1 MNATSAHGAGK
12 THNASNADKASNAD
26 EADQATASSTSRTST
41 LKSSTPNDGD
51 TNKKDKKD
59 QDTGGKA
66 GESAGGFLGLIEKI
80 GNKLPNPFW
89 LFVNLAGLVAIT
101 SWVGSTIG
109 MTATQ
114 PDSGDT
120 VEVENLLTTDG
131 IQRMVTDAVEN
142 FTSFPPLGVILT
154 VMLGV
159 AVAEHSGLLS
169 ALVRSMV
176 AKVGPKV
183 LTFTLAL
190 AGVTGSV
197 ASDAVYVILIPLGA
211 MSFHALGRS
220 PIVGAMVAFAAS
232 SAGFNSS
239 LILNITDLLL
249 AGISTPAAQLVDE
262 NYDVSPLANIFFVIP
277 SALVLALII
286 TVVTELFV
294 NKRAHDLVDHD
305 EINYSEVSFDNAAGG
320 GDTSD
325 NGDTS
330 NGRDASGDGGTSG
343 DGDNDTSSGDAHDQ
357 LTLAAHEK
365 AGLRATGIA
374 LLVML
379 VAYFALLFI
388 PGSPLAG
395 PDGETMDSPL
405 IRSIAV
411 PIAGAFFL
419 CGIVYGLVSKSITS
433 SGDIPEFMAAGLK
446 TMLPMIVLFFAVAQ
460 FLAWF
465 EWSNL
470 GVWTAITGSELLNRA
485 DLPPFLLFA
494 GVVILVALLNLFI
507 TSGSAQWALMAPVIV
522 PMLMYVGI
530 SPEVSQMLFRIGDS
544 PTNIITPM
552 SPYFALALTFL
563 QRYYKHSGVGTLMSL
578 ALPYSISMIVG
589 WFVFFLIWYFLGIP
603 LGPGSPMEYP
613 AATH

>member
-1 MNATSAHGAGK
+1 MNTTAPHKSATKKKENQTDADSGDK
-12 THNASNADKASNAD
+12 T
-26 EADQATASSTSRTST
+26 
-41 LKSSTPNDGD
+41 
-51 TNKKDKKD
+51 
-59 QDTGGKA
+59 TG
-66 GESAGGFLGLIEKI
+66 SAGGFLGLIEKI

-89 LFVNLAGLVAIT
+89 LFVILAGIVALS
-101 SWVGSTIG
+101 SWLGSTLG
-109 MTATQ
+109 MKATQ
-114 PDSGDT
+114 PDSGEIVT
-120 VEVENLLTTDG
+120 VENLLTTEG
-131 IQRMVTDAVEN
+131 IQRMVTEAVDN

-249 AGISTPAAQLVDE
+249 ASISTPAAQLVDE

-277 SALVLALII
+277 SAIVLALII
-286 TVVTELFV
+286 TAVTELFV

-305 EINYSEVSFDNAAGG
+305 KIDYSEVSFDNAAGA
-320 GDTSD
+320 
-325 NGDTS
+325 S
-330 NGRDASGDGGTSG
+330 NTSG
-343 DGDNDTSSGDAHDQ
+343 ADEPTGSADSAGNNENNDNDNDNDENNTEDISDQ
-357 LTLAAHEK
+357 LKLAAHEK
-365 AGLRATGIA
+365 SGLRATGIA
-374 LLVML
+374 LLLML
-379 VAYFALLFI
+379 LAYFALLFI
-388 PGSPLAG
+388 PGSPLTG
-395 PDGETMDSPL
+395 PDGEIMDSPL
-405 IRSIAV
+405 IRAIAV
-411 PIAGAFFL
+411 PIAGMFFL
-419 CGIVYGLVSKSITS
+419 CGIVYGLVAKSITS
-433 SGDIPEFMAAGLK
+433 SADIPDFMAAGLK

-470 GVWTAITGSELLNRA
+470 GVWTAITGSELLERA
-485 DLPPFLLFA
+485 DLPPILLFA
-494 GVVILVALLNLFI
+494 GVVALVALLNLFI
-507 TSGSAQWALMAPVIV
+507 TSGSAQWALMAPVLV
-522 PMLMYVGI
+522 PMLMYVGTA
-530 SPEVSQMLFRIGDS
+530 PEVTQMLFRIGDS

-563 QRYYKHSGVGTLMSL
+563 QRYYKRSGVGTLMSL
-578 ALPYSISMIVG
+578 ALPYSIAMIIG
-589 WFVFFLIWYFLGIP
+589 WFIFFMIWYFLGIP

-613 AATH
+613 AN

>member
-1 MNATSAHGAGK
+1 MNPPASQSTKDKEKQNTS
-12 THNASNADKASNAD
+12 S
-26 EADQATASSTSRTST
+26 
-41 LKSSTPNDGD
+41 
-51 TNKKDKKD
+51 NKKS
-59 QDTGGKA
+59 GGRA
-66 GESAGGFLGLIEKI
+66 GESAGGFLGVIEKV

-89 LFVNLAGLVAIT
+89 LFVILAGLVAIT
-101 SWVGSTIG
+101 SWIGSTIG
-109 MTATQ
+109 MSATQ
-114 PDSGDT
+114 PDSGET
-120 VEVENLLTTDG
+120 VEVENLLTANG
-131 IQRMVTDAVEN
+131 LQRMLTDAVEN

-159 AVAEHSGLLS
+159 AVAERSGLLS

-262 NYDVSPLANIFFVIP
+262 NYEVSPLANIFFVIP
-277 SALVLALII
+277 SAVVLALII
-286 TVVTELFV
+286 TLVTELFV

-305 EINYSEVSFDNAAGG
+305 QIDYSEVSFDSAVGGSTGSSSADENAN
-320 GDTSD
+320 DSD
-325 NGDTS
+325 SNSDSSRDSSGTS
-330 NGRDASGDGGTSG
+330 NNNRDSK
-343 DGDNDTSSGDAHDQ
+343 DAREQ
-357 LTLAAHEK
+357 LKLAPEEK

-374 LLVML
+374 LLLML
-379 VAYFALLFI
+379 AAYFALLFI

-411 PIAGAFFL
+411 PIAGVFFL
-419 CGIVYGLVSKSITS
+419 CGIVYGLVSKSIS
-433 SGDIPEFMAAGLK
+433 SSADIPDFMAAGLK

-470 GVWTAITGSELLNRA
+470 GVWTAITGSELLERA
-485 DLPPFLLFA
+485 DLPPILLFA
-494 GVVILVALLNLFI
+494 GVVVLVALLNLFI

-522 PMLMYVGI
+522 PMLMYVGT
-530 SPEVSQMLFRIGDS
+530 SPEVTQMLFRIGDS

-563 QRYYKHSGVGTLMSL
+563 QRYYKRSGVGTLMSL
-578 ALPYSISMIVG
+578 ALPYSISMIIG
-589 WFVFFLIWYFLGIP
+589 WFIFFIIWSSLGIP

-613 AATH
+613 AS

>member
-1 MNATSAHGAGK
+1 MNT
-12 THNASNADKASNAD
+12 
-26 EADQATASSTSRTST
+26 TA
-41 LKSSTPNDGD
+41 PQD
-51 TNKKDKKD
+51 TKDKKKAG
-59 QDTGGKA
+59 TNSNKKSGGKA

-89 LFVNLAGLVAIT
+89 LFVILAGLVAIT
-101 SWVGSTIG
+101 SWIGSTIG
-109 MTATQ
+109 MSATQ
-114 PDSGDT
+114 PDSGET
-120 VEVENLLTTDG
+120 VEVENLLTADG

-249 AGISTPAAQLVDE
+249 ASISTPAAQLVDE

-277 SALVLALII
+277 SAVVLALII
-286 TVVTELFV
+286 TAVTELFV

-305 EINYSEVSFDNAAGG
+305 KIDYSQVSFDNAAGG
-320 GDTSD
+320 GNDD
-325 NGDTS
+325 
-330 NGRDASGDGGTSG
+330 SG
-343 DGDNDTSSGDAHDQ
+343 NDDDDQGDAQDQ
-357 LTLAAHEK
+357 LKLAAEEK

-379 VAYFALLFI
+379 AAYFALLFI

-395 PDGETMDSPL
+395 PDGEVMDSPL

-411 PIAGAFFL
+411 PIAGVFFL
-419 CGIVYGLVSKSITS
+419 CGIVYGLVSKSIS
-433 SGDIPEFMAAGLK
+433 SSADIPEFMAAGLK

-485 DLPPFLLFA
+485 DLPPILLFA
-494 GVVILVALLNLFI
+494 GVVVLVALLNLFI

-522 PMLMYVGI
+522 PMLMYVGT
-530 SPEVSQMLFRIGDS
+530 SPEVTQMLFRIGDS

-563 QRYYKHSGVGTLMSL
+563 QRYYKRSGVGTLMSL

-589 WFVFFLIWYFLGIP
+589 WFAFFMIWYFLGIP

-613 AATH
+613 AS

>member
-1 MNATSAHGAGK
+1 MNTTAPHKNATKKKENQTAADSGDK
-12 THNASNADKASNAD
+12 T
-26 EADQATASSTSRTST
+26 
-41 LKSSTPNDGD
+41 
-51 TNKKDKKD
+51 
-59 QDTGGKA
+59 TG
-66 GESAGGFLGLIEKI
+66 SAGGFLGLIEKI

-89 LFVNLAGLVAIT
+89 LFVILAGIVALS
-101 SWVGSTIG
+101 SWLGSTLG
-109 MTATQ
+109 MKATQ
-114 PDSGDT
+114 PDSGEI
-120 VEVENLLTTDG
+120 VAVQNLLTTEG
-131 IQRMVTDAVEN
+131 IQRMVTEAVDN

-176 AKVGPKV
+176 AKVGTKV

-249 AGISTPAAQLVDE
+249 ASISTPAAQLVDE

-277 SALVLALII
+277 SAIVLALII
-286 TVVTELFV
+286 TAVTELFV

-305 EINYSEVSFDNAAGG
+305 KIDYSEVSFDNAAGA
-320 GDTSD
+320 
-325 NGDTS
+325 S
-330 NGRDASGDGGTSG
+330 NASGADESADSAGNNENIS
-343 DGDNDTSSGDAHDQ
+343 NQ
-357 LTLAAHEK
+357 LKLAAHEK

-374 LLVML
+374 LLLML
-379 VAYFALLFI
+379 LAYFGLLFI

-395 PDGETMDSPL
+395 PDGEIMDSPL
-405 IRSIAV
+405 IRAIAV
-411 PIAGAFFL
+411 PIAGMFFL
-419 CGIVYGLVSKSITS
+419 CGIVYGLVAKSITS
-433 SGDIPEFMAAGLK
+433 SADIPDFMAAGLK

-470 GVWTAITGSELLNRA
+470 GVWTAITGSELLERA
-485 DLPPFLLFA
+485 DLPPILLFA
-494 GVVILVALLNLFI
+494 GVVALVALLNLFI
-507 TSGSAQWALMAPVIV
+507 TSGSAQWALMAPVLV
-522 PMLMYVGI
+522 PMLMYVGTA
-530 SPEVSQMLFRIGDS
+530 PEVTQMLFRIGDS

-563 QRYYKHSGVGTLMSL
+563 QRYYKRSGVGTLMSL
-578 ALPYSISMIVG
+578 ALPYSIAMIIG
-589 WFVFFLIWYFLGIP
+589 WFIFFMIWYFLGIP

-613 AATH
+613 AN

>member
-1 MNATSAHGAGK
+1 MNTTAPHKNATKKKENQTAADSGDK
-12 THNASNADKASNAD
+12 T
-26 EADQATASSTSRTST
+26 
-41 LKSSTPNDGD
+41 
-51 TNKKDKKD
+51 
-59 QDTGGKA
+59 TG
-66 GESAGGFLGLIEKI
+66 SAGGFLGLIEKI

-89 LFVNLAGLVAIT
+89 LFVILAGIVALS
-101 SWVGSTIG
+101 SWLGSTLG
-109 MTATQ
+109 MKATQ
-114 PDSGDT
+114 PDSGEI
-120 VEVENLLTTDG
+120 VAVQNLLTTEG
-131 IQRMVTDAVEN
+131 IQRMVTEAVDN

-249 AGISTPAAQLVDE
+249 ASISTPAAQLVDE
-262 NYDVSPLANIFFVIP
+262 NYDVSTLANIFFVIP
-277 SALVLALII
+277 SAIVLALII
-286 TVVTELFV
+286 TAVTELFV

-305 EINYSEVSFDNAAGG
+305 KIDYSEVSFDNAAGA
-320 GDTSD
+320 
-325 NGDTS
+325 S
-330 NGRDASGDGGTSG
+330 NTSG
-343 DGDNDTSSGDAHDQ
+343 ADESADSAGNNENNSNQ
-357 LTLAAHEK
+357 LKLAAHEK

-374 LLVML
+374 LLLML
-379 VAYFALLFI
+379 LAYFALLFI

-395 PDGETMDSPL
+395 PDGEIMDSPL
-405 IRSIAV
+405 IRAIAV
-411 PIAGAFFL
+411 PIAGMFFL
-419 CGIVYGLVSKSITS
+419 CGIVYGLVAKSITS
-433 SGDIPEFMAAGLK
+433 SADIPDFMAAGLK

-470 GVWTAITGSELLNRA
+470 GVWTAITGSELLERA
-485 DLPPFLLFA
+485 DLPPILLFA
-494 GVVILVALLNLFI
+494 GVVALVALLNLLI
-507 TSGSAQWALMAPVIV
+507 TSGSAQWALMAPVLV
-522 PMLMYVGI
+522 PMLMYVGTA
-530 SPEVSQMLFRIGDS
+530 PEVTQMLFRIGDS

-563 QRYYKHSGVGTLMSL
+563 QRYYKRSGVGTLMSL
-578 ALPYSISMIVG
+578 ALPYSIAMIIG
-589 WFVFFLIWYFLGIP
+589 WFIFFMIWYFLGIP

-613 AATH
+613 AN

>member
-1 MNATSAHGAGK
+1 MNTTAPHKSATKKKENQTDADSGDK
-12 THNASNADKASNAD
+12 T
-26 EADQATASSTSRTST
+26 
-41 LKSSTPNDGD
+41 
-51 TNKKDKKD
+51 
-59 QDTGGKA
+59 TG
-66 GESAGGFLGLIEKI
+66 SAGGFLGLIEKI

-89 LFVNLAGLVAIT
+89 LFVILAGIVALS
-101 SWVGSTIG
+101 SWLGSTLG
-109 MTATQ
+109 MKATQ
-114 PDSGDT
+114 PDSGEI
-120 VEVENLLTTDG
+120 VAVENLLTTEG
-131 IQRMVTDAVEN
+131 IQRMVTEAVDN

-249 AGISTPAAQLVDE
+249 ASISTPAAQLVDE

-277 SALVLALII
+277 SAIVLALII
-286 TVVTELFV
+286 TAVTELFV

-305 EINYSEVSFDNAAGG
+305 KIDYSEVSFDNAAGA
-320 GDTSD
+320 
-325 NGDTS
+325 S
-330 NGRDASGDGGTSG
+330 NTSG
-343 DGDNDTSSGDAHDQ
+343 ADEPTGSADSAGNNENNDNNNDENNTEDISDQ
-357 LTLAAHEK
+357 LKLAAHEK
-365 AGLRATGIA
+365 SGLRATGIA
-374 LLVML
+374 LLLML
-379 VAYFALLFI
+379 LAYFALLFI
-388 PGSPLAG
+388 PGSPLTG
-395 PDGETMDSPL
+395 PDGEIMDSPL
-405 IRSIAV
+405 IRAIAV
-411 PIAGAFFL
+411 PIAGMFFL
-419 CGIVYGLVSKSITS
+419 CGIVYGLVAKSITS
-433 SGDIPEFMAAGLK
+433 SADIPDFMAAGLK

-470 GVWTAITGSELLNRA
+470 GVWTAITGSELLERA
-485 DLPPFLLFA
+485 DLPPILLFA
-494 GVVILVALLNLFI
+494 GVVALVALLNLFI
-507 TSGSAQWALMAPVIV
+507 TSGSAQWALMAPVLV
-522 PMLMYVGI
+522 PMLMYVGTA
-530 SPEVSQMLFRIGDS
+530 PEVTQMLFRIGDS

-563 QRYYKHSGVGTLMSL
+563 QRYYKRSGVGTLMSL
-578 ALPYSISMIVG
+578 ALPYSIAMIIG
-589 WFVFFLIWYFLGIP
+589 WFIFFMIWYFLGIP

-613 AATH
+613 GN

>member
-1 MNATSAHGAGK
+1 MNT
-12 THNASNADKASNAD
+12 
-26 EADQATASSTSRTST
+26 TA
-41 LKSSTPNDGD
+41 PQD
-51 TNKKDKKD
+51 TKDKKKAG
-59 QDTGGKA
+59 TNSKKKSGGKA

-89 LFVNLAGLVAIT
+89 LFVILAGLVAIT
-101 SWVGSTIG
+101 SWIGSTIG
-109 MTATQ
+109 MSATQ
-114 PDSGDT
+114 PDSGET
-120 VEVENLLTTDG
+120 VEVENLLTADG

-249 AGISTPAAQLVDE
+249 ASISTPAAQLVDE

-277 SALVLALII
+277 SAVVLALII
-286 TVVTELFV
+286 TAVTELFV

-305 EINYSEVSFDNAAGG
+305 KIDYSQVSFDNAAGG
-320 GDTSD
+320 GNDDSGNDDSD
-325 NGDTS
+325 Q
-330 NGRDASGDGGTSG
+330 
-343 DGDNDTSSGDAHDQ
+343 GDAQDQ
-357 LTLAAHEK
+357 LKLAVEEK

-379 VAYFALLFI
+379 AAYFALLFI

-395 PDGETMDSPL
+395 PDGEVMDSPL

-411 PIAGAFFL
+411 PIAGVFFL
-419 CGIVYGLVSKSITS
+419 CGIVYGLVSKSIS
-433 SGDIPEFMAAGLK
+433 SSADIPEFMAAGLK

-485 DLPPFLLFA
+485 DLPPILLFA
-494 GVVILVALLNLFI
+494 GVVVLVALLNLFI

-522 PMLMYVGI
+522 PMLMYVGT
-530 SPEVSQMLFRIGDS
+530 SPEVTQMLFRIGDS

-563 QRYYKHSGVGTLMSL
+563 QRYYKRSGVGTLMSL

-589 WFVFFLIWYFLGIP
+589 WFAFFMVWYFLGIP
-603 LGPGSPMEYP
+603 LGPGSPMEDP
-613 AATH
+613 AS

>member
-1 MNATSAHGAGK
+1 MNTTAPHKNATKKKENQTAADSGDK
-12 THNASNADKASNAD
+12 T
-26 EADQATASSTSRTST
+26 
-41 LKSSTPNDGD
+41 
-51 TNKKDKKD
+51 
-59 QDTGGKA
+59 TG
-66 GESAGGFLGLIEKI
+66 SAGGFLGLIEKI

-89 LFVNLAGLVAIT
+89 LFVILAGIVALS
-101 SWVGSTIG
+101 SWLGSTLG
-109 MTATQ
+109 MKATQ
-114 PDSGDT
+114 PDSGEI
-120 VEVENLLTTDG
+120 VAVQNLLTTEG
-131 IQRMVTDAVEN
+131 IQRMVTEAVDN

-249 AGISTPAAQLVDE
+249 ASISTPAAQLVDE

-277 SALVLALII
+277 SAIVLALII
-286 TVVTELFV
+286 TAVTELFV

-305 EINYSEVSFDNAAGG
+305 KIDYSEVSFDNAAGA
-320 GDTSD
+320 
-325 NGDTS
+325 S
-330 NGRDASGDGGTSG
+330 NTSG
-343 DGDNDTSSGDAHDQ
+343 ADESADSAGNNENNSNQ
-357 LTLAAHEK
+357 LKLAAHEK

-374 LLVML
+374 LLLML
-379 VAYFALLFI
+379 LAYFALLFI

-395 PDGETMDSPL
+395 PDGEIMDSPL
-405 IRSIAV
+405 IRAIAV
-411 PIAGAFFL
+411 PIAGMFFL
-419 CGIVYGLVSKSITS
+419 CGIVYGLVAKSITS
-433 SGDIPEFMAAGLK
+433 SADIPDFMAAGLK

-465 EWSNL
+465 EWSHL
-470 GVWTAITGSELLNRA
+470 GVWTAITGSELLERA
-485 DLPPFLLFA
+485 DLPPILLFA
-494 GVVILVALLNLFI
+494 GVVALVALLNLFI
-507 TSGSAQWALMAPVIV
+507 TSGSAQWALMAPVLV
-522 PMLMYVGI
+522 PMLMYVGTA
-530 SPEVSQMLFRIGDS
+530 PEVTQMLFRIGDS

-563 QRYYKHSGVGTLMSL
+563 QRYYKRSGVGTLMSL
-578 ALPYSISMIVG
+578 ALPYSIAMIIG
-589 WFVFFLIWYFLGIP
+589 WFIFFLIWYFLGIP

-613 AATH
+613 AN

>member
-1 MNATSAHGAGK
+1 MNTTAPHKNATKNKENQTAADSGDK
-12 THNASNADKASNAD
+12 T
-26 EADQATASSTSRTST
+26 
-41 LKSSTPNDGD
+41 
-51 TNKKDKKD
+51 
-59 QDTGGKA
+59 TG
-66 GESAGGFLGLIEKI
+66 SAGGFLGLIEKI

-89 LFVNLAGLVAIT
+89 LFVILAGIVALS
-101 SWVGSTIG
+101 SWLGSTLG
-109 MTATQ
+109 MKATQ
-114 PDSGDT
+114 PDSGEI
-120 VEVENLLTTDG
+120 VAVQNLLTTEG
-131 IQRMVTDAVEN
+131 IQRMVTEAVDN

-249 AGISTPAAQLVDE
+249 ASISTPAAQLVDE

-277 SALVLALII
+277 SAIVLALII
-286 TVVTELFV
+286 TAVTELFV

-305 EINYSEVSFDNAAGG
+305 KIDYSEVSFDNAAGA
-320 GDTSD
+320 
-325 NGDTS
+325 S
-330 NGRDASGDGGTSG
+330 NTSG
-343 DGDNDTSSGDAHDQ
+343 ADESADSAGNNENNSNQ
-357 LTLAAHEK
+357 LKLAAHEK

-374 LLVML
+374 LLLML
-379 VAYFALLFI
+379 LAYFALLFI

-395 PDGETMDSPL
+395 PDGEIMDSPL
-405 IRSIAV
+405 IRAIAV
-411 PIAGAFFL
+411 PIAGMFFL
-419 CGIVYGLVSKSITS
+419 CGIVYGLVAKSITS
-433 SGDIPEFMAAGLK
+433 SADISDFMAAGLK

-470 GVWTAITGSELLNRA
+470 GVWTAITGSELLERA
-485 DLPPFLLFA
+485 DLPPILLFA
-494 GVVILVALLNLFI
+494 GVVALVALLNLFI
-507 TSGSAQWALMAPVIV
+507 TSGSAQWALMAPVLV
-522 PMLMYVGI
+522 PMLMYVGTA
-530 SPEVSQMLFRIGDS
+530 PEVTQMLFRIGDS

-563 QRYYKHSGVGTLMSL
+563 QRYYKRSGVGTLMSL
-578 ALPYSISMIVG
+578 ALPYSIAMIIG
-589 WFVFFLIWYFLGIP
+589 WFIFFLIWYFLGIP

-613 AATH
+613 AN

>member
-1 MNATSAHGAGK
+1 MNTTAPHKNATKKKENQTAADSGDK
-12 THNASNADKASNAD
+12 T
-26 EADQATASSTSRTST
+26 
-41 LKSSTPNDGD
+41 
-51 TNKKDKKD
+51 
-59 QDTGGKA
+59 TG
-66 GESAGGFLGLIEKI
+66 SAGGFLGLIEKI

-89 LFVNLAGLVAIT
+89 LFVILAGIVALS
-101 SWVGSTIG
+101 SWLGSTLG
-109 MTATQ
+109 MKATQ
-114 PDSGDT
+114 PDSGEI
-120 VEVENLLTTDG
+120 VAVQNLLTTEG
-131 IQRMVTDAVEN
+131 IQRMVTEAVDN

-249 AGISTPAAQLVDE
+249 ASISTPAAQLVDE

-277 SALVLALII
+277 SAIVLALII
-286 TVVTELFV
+286 TAVTELFV

-305 EINYSEVSFDNAAGG
+305 KIDYSEVSFDNAAGA
-320 GDTSD
+320 
-325 NGDTS
+325 S
-330 NGRDASGDGGTSG
+330 NTSG
-343 DGDNDTSSGDAHDQ
+343 ADESADSAGNNENNSNQ
-357 LTLAAHEK
+357 LKLAAHEK

-374 LLVML
+374 LLLML
-379 VAYFALLFI
+379 LAYFALLFI

-395 PDGETMDSPL
+395 PDGEIMDSPL
-405 IRSIAV
+405 IRAIAV
-411 PIAGAFFL
+411 PIAGMFFL
-419 CGIVYGLVSKSITS
+419 CGIVYGLVAKSITS
-433 SGDIPEFMAAGLK
+433 SADIPDFMAAGLK

-470 GVWTAITGSELLNRA
+470 GVWTAITGSELLERA
-485 DLPPFLLFA
+485 DLPPILLFA
-494 GVVILVALLNLFI
+494 GVVALVALLNLFI
-507 TSGSAQWALMAPVIV
+507 TSGSAQWALMAPVLV
-522 PMLMYVGI
+522 PMLMYVGTA
-530 SPEVSQMLFRIGDS
+530 PEVTQMLFRIGDS

-563 QRYYKHSGVGTLMSL
+563 QRYYKRSGVGTLMSL
-578 ALPYSISMIVG
+578 ALPYSIAMIIG
-589 WFVFFLIWYFLGIP
+589 WFIFFMIWYFLGIP

-613 AATH
+613 AN

>member
-1 MNATSAHGAGK
+1 MNTTAPHKSAPKKKENQTDADSGDK
-12 THNASNADKASNAD
+12 T
-26 EADQATASSTSRTST
+26 
-41 LKSSTPNDGD
+41 
-51 TNKKDKKD
+51 
-59 QDTGGKA
+59 TG
-66 GESAGGFLGLIEKI
+66 SAGGFLGLIEKI

-89 LFVNLAGLVAIT
+89 LFVILAGIVALS
-101 SWVGSTIG
+101 SWLGSTLG
-109 MTATQ
+109 MKATQ
-114 PDSGDT
+114 PDSGEI
-120 VEVENLLTTDG
+120 VAVENLLTTEG
-131 IQRMVTDAVEN
+131 IQRMVTEAVDN

-249 AGISTPAAQLVDE
+249 ASISTPAAQLVDE

-277 SALVLALII
+277 SAIVLALII
-286 TVVTELFV
+286 TAVTELFV

-305 EINYSEVSFDNAAGG
+305 KIDYTEVSFDNAAGA
-320 GDTSD
+320 
-325 NGDTS
+325 S
-330 NGRDASGDGGTSG
+330 NTSG
-343 DGDNDTSSGDAHDQ
+343 ADESADAADSAGNNDNSSNNEDISEQ
-357 LTLAAHEK
+357 LKLAAHEK
-365 AGLRATGIA
+365 SGLHATGIA
-374 LLVML
+374 LLLML
-379 VAYFALLFI
+379 LAYFALLFI

-395 PDGETMDSPL
+395 PDGEIMDSPL
-405 IRSIAV
+405 IRAIAV
-411 PIAGAFFL
+411 PIAGMFFV
-419 CGIVYGLVSKSITS
+419 CGIVYGLVAKSITS
-433 SGDIPEFMAAGLK
+433 SADIPDFMAAGLK

-470 GVWTAITGSELLNRA
+470 GVWTAITGSELLERA
-485 DLPPFLLFA
+485 DLPPILLFA
-494 GVVILVALLNLFI
+494 GVVALVALLNLFI

-522 PMLMYVGI
+522 PMLMYVGT
-530 SPEVSQMLFRIGDS
+530 SPEVTQMLFRIGDS

-563 QRYYKHSGVGTLMSL
+563 QRYYKRSGVGTLMSL
-578 ALPYSISMIVG
+578 ALPYSIAMIIG
-589 WFVFFLIWYFLGIP
+589 WFIFFMVWYFLGIP

-613 AATH
+613 AN

>member
-1 MNATSAHGAGK
+1 MNTTAPHKSAPKKKENQTDADSGDK
-12 THNASNADKASNAD
+12 T
-26 EADQATASSTSRTST
+26 
-41 LKSSTPNDGD
+41 
-51 TNKKDKKD
+51 
-59 QDTGGKA
+59 TG
-66 GESAGGFLGLIEKI
+66 SAGGFLGLIEKI

-89 LFVNLAGLVAIT
+89 LFVILAGIVALS
-101 SWVGSTIG
+101 SWLGSALG
-109 MTATQ
+109 MKATQ
-114 PDSGDT
+114 PDSGEI
-120 VEVENLLTTDG
+120 VAVENLLTTEG
-131 IQRMVTDAVEN
+131 IQRMVTEAVDN

-249 AGISTPAAQLVDE
+249 ASISTPAAQLVDE

-277 SALVLALII
+277 SAIVLALII
-286 TVVTELFV
+286 TAVTELFV

-305 EINYSEVSFDNAAGG
+305 KIDYSEVSFDNAAGA
-320 GDTSD
+320 
-325 NGDTS
+325 S
-330 NGRDASGDGGTSG
+330 NTSG
-343 DGDNDTSSGDAHDQ
+343 ADEPTGSADSAGNNENNDNNNNDNNNNENNTEDISDQ
-357 LTLAAHEK
+357 LKLAAHEK
-365 AGLRATGIA
+365 SGLRATGIA
-374 LLVML
+374 LLLML
-379 VAYFALLFI
+379 LAYFALLFI
-388 PGSPLAG
+388 PGSPLTG
-395 PDGETMDSPL
+395 PDGKIMDSPL
-405 IRSIAV
+405 IRAIAV
-411 PIAGAFFL
+411 PIAGMFFL
-419 CGIVYGLVSKSITS
+419 CGIVYGLVAKSITS
-433 SGDIPEFMAAGLK
+433 SADIPDFMAAGLK

-470 GVWTAITGSELLNRA
+470 GVWTAITGSELLERA
-485 DLPPFLLFA
+485 DLPPILLFA
-494 GVVILVALLNLFI
+494 GVVALVALLNLFI
-507 TSGSAQWALMAPVIV
+507 TSGSAQWALMAPVLV
-522 PMLMYVGI
+522 PMLMYVGTA
-530 SPEVSQMLFRIGDS
+530 PEVTQMLFRIGDS

-563 QRYYKHSGVGTLMSL
+563 QRYYKRSGVGTLMSL
-578 ALPYSISMIVG
+578 ALPYSIAMIIG
-589 WFVFFLIWYFLGIP
+589 WFIFFMIWYFLGIP

-613 AATH
+613 AN

>member
-1 MNATSAHGAGK
+1 MNTTAPHKNATKKKENQTAADSGDK
-12 THNASNADKASNAD
+12 T
-26 EADQATASSTSRTST
+26 
-41 LKSSTPNDGD
+41 
-51 TNKKDKKD
+51 
-59 QDTGGKA
+59 TG
-66 GESAGGFLGLIEKI
+66 SAGGFLGLIEKI

-89 LFVNLAGLVAIT
+89 LFVILAGIVALS
-101 SWVGSTIG
+101 SWLGSTLG
-109 MTATQ
+109 MKATQ
-114 PDSGDT
+114 PDSGEIIA
-120 VEVENLLTTDG
+120 VQNLLTTEG
-131 IQRMVTDAVEN
+131 IQRMVTEAVDN

-249 AGISTPAAQLVDE
+249 ASISTPAAQLVDE

-277 SALVLALII
+277 SAIVLALII
-286 TVVTELFV
+286 TAVTELFV

-305 EINYSEVSFDNAAGG
+305 KIDYSEVSFDNAAGA
-320 GDTSD
+320 
-325 NGDTS
+325 S
-330 NGRDASGDGGTSG
+330 NTSG
-343 DGDNDTSSGDAHDQ
+343 ADESADSADNNKNNENNSDQ
-357 LTLAAHEK
+357 LKLAAHEK
-365 AGLRATGIA
+365 SGLRATGIA
-374 LLVML
+374 LLLML
-379 VAYFALLFI
+379 LAYFALLFI

-395 PDGETMDSPL
+395 PDGEIMDSPL
-405 IRSIAV
+405 IRAIAV
-411 PIAGAFFL
+411 PIAGMFFL
-419 CGIVYGLVSKSITS
+419 CGIVYGLVAKSITS
-433 SGDIPEFMAAGLK
+433 SADIPDFMAAGLK

-470 GVWTAITGSELLNRA
+470 GVWTAITGSELLERA
-485 DLPPFLLFA
+485 DLPPILLFA
-494 GVVILVALLNLFI
+494 GVVALVALLNLFI
-507 TSGSAQWALMAPVIV
+507 TSGSAQWALMAPVLV
-522 PMLMYVGI
+522 PMLMYVGTA
-530 SPEVSQMLFRIGDS
+530 PEVTQMLFRIGDS

-563 QRYYKHSGVGTLMSL
+563 QRYYKRSGVGTLMSL
-578 ALPYSISMIVG
+578 ALPYSIAMIIG
-589 WFVFFLIWYFLGIP
+589 WFIFFMIWYFLGIP

-613 AATH
+613 AN

>member
-1 MNATSAHGAGK
+1 MNPP
-12 THNASNADKASNAD
+12 ASQSTKDK
-26 EADQATASSTSRTST
+26 EKQSTSS
-41 LKSSTPNDGD
+41 
-51 TNKKDKKD
+51 NKKS
-59 QDTGGKA
+59 GGRA
-66 GESAGGFLGLIEKI
+66 GESAGGFLGVIEKV

-89 LFVNLAGLVAIT
+89 LFVILAGLVAIT
-101 SWVGSTIG
+101 SWIGSTIG
-109 MTATQ
+109 MSATQ
-114 PDSGDT
+114 PDSGET
-120 VEVENLLTTDG
+120 VEVENLLTADG
-131 IQRMVTDAVEN
+131 LQRMLTDAVEN

-262 NYDVSPLANIFFVIP
+262 NYEVSPLANIFFVIP
-277 SALVLALII
+277 SAVVLALII
-286 TVVTELFV
+286 TLVTELFV

-305 EINYSEVSFDNAAGG
+305 QIDYSEVSFDSAVGGSTGSSSADENA
-320 GDTSD
+320 DDSD
-325 NGDTS
+325 S
-330 NGRDASGDGGTSG
+330 NSDSD
-343 DGDNDTSSGDAHDQ
+343 SSGESNSASNNDRDSKGAREQ
-357 LTLAAHEK
+357 LKLAPEEK

-374 LLVML
+374 LLLML
-379 VAYFALLFI
+379 AAYFALLFI

-411 PIAGAFFL
+411 PIAGVFFL
-419 CGIVYGLVSKSITS
+419 CGIVYGLVSKSIS
-433 SGDIPEFMAAGLK
+433 SSADIPDFMAAGLK

-470 GVWTAITGSELLNRA
+470 GVWTAITGSELLERA
-485 DLPPFLLFA
+485 DLPPILLFA
-494 GVVILVALLNLFI
+494 GVVVLVALLNLFI

-522 PMLMYVGI
+522 PMLMYVGT
-530 SPEVSQMLFRIGDS
+530 SPEVTQMLFRIGDS

-563 QRYYKHSGVGTLMSL
+563 QRYYKRSGVGTLMSL
-578 ALPYSISMIVG
+578 ALPYSISMIIG
-589 WFVFFLIWYFLGIP
+589 WFIFFIIWYSLGIP

-613 AATH
+613 AS

>member
-1 MNATSAHGAGK
+1 MNTTAPHKSATKKKENQTDADSGDK
-12 THNASNADKASNAD
+12 T
-26 EADQATASSTSRTST
+26 
-41 LKSSTPNDGD
+41 
-51 TNKKDKKD
+51 
-59 QDTGGKA
+59 TG
-66 GESAGGFLGLIEKI
+66 SAGGFLGLIEKI

-89 LFVNLAGLVAIT
+89 LFVILAGIVALS
-101 SWVGSTIG
+101 SWLGSTLG
-109 MTATQ
+109 MKATQ
-114 PDSGDT
+114 PDSGEI
-120 VEVENLLTTDG
+120 VAVENLLTTDG
-131 IQRMVTDAVEN
+131 IQRMVTEAVDN

-249 AGISTPAAQLVDE
+249 ASISTPAAQLVDE

-277 SALVLALII
+277 SAIVLALII
-286 TVVTELFV
+286 TAVTELFV

-305 EINYSEVSFDNAAGG
+305 KIDYSEVSFDNAAGA
-320 GDTSD
+320 
-325 NGDTS
+325 S
-330 NGRDASGDGGTSG
+330 NTSG
-343 DGDNDTSSGDAHDQ
+343 ADESADAADSAGNNENNDNDNNNDENNTEDISDQ
-357 LTLAAHEK
+357 LKLAAHEK
-365 AGLRATGIA
+365 SGLRATGIA
-374 LLVML
+374 LLLML
-379 VAYFALLFI
+379 LAYFALLFI
-388 PGSPLAG
+388 PGSPLTG
-395 PDGETMDSPL
+395 PDGEIMDSPL
-405 IRSIAV
+405 IRAIAV
-411 PIAGAFFL
+411 PIAGMFFL
-419 CGIVYGLVSKSITS
+419 CGIVYGLVAKSITS
-433 SGDIPEFMAAGLK
+433 SADIPDFMAAGLK

-470 GVWTAITGSELLNRA
+470 GVWTAITGSELLERA
-485 DLPPFLLFA
+485 DLPPILLFA
-494 GVVILVALLNLFI
+494 GVVALVALLNLFI
-507 TSGSAQWALMAPVIV
+507 TSGSAQWALMAPVLV
-522 PMLMYVGI
+522 PMLMYVGTA
-530 SPEVSQMLFRIGDS
+530 PEVTQMLFRIGDS

-563 QRYYKHSGVGTLMSL
+563 QRYYKRSGVGTLMSL
-578 ALPYSISMIVG
+578 ALPYSIAMIIG
-589 WFVFFLIWYFLGIP
+589 WFIFFMIWYFLGIP

-613 AATH
+613 AN

>member
-1 MNATSAHGAGK
+1 MNTTAPHKSATKKKENQTDADSGDK
-12 THNASNADKASNAD
+12 T
-26 EADQATASSTSRTST
+26 
-41 LKSSTPNDGD
+41 
-51 TNKKDKKD
+51 
-59 QDTGGKA
+59 TG
-66 GESAGGFLGLIEKI
+66 SAGGFLGLIEKI

-89 LFVNLAGLVAIT
+89 LFVILAGIVALS
-101 SWVGSTIG
+101 SWLGSTLG
-109 MTATQ
+109 MKATQ
-114 PDSGDT
+114 PDSGEIVT
-120 VEVENLLTTDG
+120 VENLLTTEG
-131 IQRMVTDAVEN
+131 IQRMVTEAVDN

-249 AGISTPAAQLVDE
+249 ASISTPAAQLVDE

-277 SALVLALII
+277 SAIVLALII
-286 TVVTELFV
+286 TAVTELFV

-305 EINYSEVSFDNAAGG
+305 KIDYSEVSFDNAAGA
-320 GDTSD
+320 
-325 NGDTS
+325 S
-330 NGRDASGDGGTSG
+330 NTSG
-343 DGDNDTSSGDAHDQ
+343 ADEPTGSADSAGNNENNDNDNDNDENITEDISDQ
-357 LTLAAHEK
+357 LKLAAHEK
-365 AGLRATGIA
+365 SGLRATGIA
-374 LLVML
+374 LLLML
-379 VAYFALLFI
+379 LAYFALLFI
-388 PGSPLAG
+388 PGSPLTG
-395 PDGETMDSPL
+395 PDGEIMDSPL
-405 IRSIAV
+405 IRAIAV
-411 PIAGAFFL
+411 PIAGMFFL
-419 CGIVYGLVSKSITS
+419 CGIVYGLVAKSITS
-433 SGDIPEFMAAGLK
+433 SADIPDFMAAGLK

-470 GVWTAITGSELLNRA
+470 GVWTAITGSELLERA
-485 DLPPFLLFA
+485 DLPPILLFA
-494 GVVILVALLNLFI
+494 GVVALVALLNLFI
-507 TSGSAQWALMAPVIV
+507 TSGSAQWALMAPVLV
-522 PMLMYVGI
+522 PMLMYVGTA
-530 SPEVSQMLFRIGDS
+530 PEVTQMLFRIGDS

-563 QRYYKHSGVGTLMSL
+563 QRYYKRSGVGTLMSL
-578 ALPYSISMIVG
+578 ALPYSIAMIIG
-589 WFVFFLIWYFLGIP
+589 WFIFFMIWYFLGIP

-613 AATH
+613 AN

>member
-1 MNATSAHGAGK
+1 MNPP
-12 THNASNADKASNAD
+12 ASQSTKDK
-26 EADQATASSTSRTST
+26 EKQSTSS
-41 LKSSTPNDGD
+41 
-51 TNKKDKKD
+51 NKKS
-59 QDTGGKA
+59 GGKA
-66 GESAGGFLGLIEKI
+66 GESAGGFLGVIEKV

-89 LFVNLAGLVAIT
+89 LFVILAGLVAIT
-101 SWVGSTIG
+101 SWIGSTIG
-109 MTATQ
+109 MSATQ
-114 PDSGDT
+114 PDSGET
-120 VEVENLLTTDG
+120 VEVENLLTANG
-131 IQRMVTDAVEN
+131 LQRMLTDAVEN

-262 NYDVSPLANIFFVIP
+262 NYEVSPLANIFFVIP
-277 SALVLALII
+277 SAVVLALII
-286 TVVTELFV
+286 TLVTELFV

-305 EINYSEVSFDNAAGG
+305 QIDYSEVSFDSAVGGSTGSSSADENA
-320 GDTSD
+320 DDSD
-325 NGDTS
+325 S
-330 NGRDASGDGGTSG
+330 NSDSNSASNNDRDSKGARE
-343 DGDNDTSSGDAHDQ
+343 Q
-357 LTLAAHEK
+357 LKLAPEEK

-374 LLVML
+374 LLLML
-379 VAYFALLFI
+379 AAYFALLFI

-411 PIAGAFFL
+411 PIAGVFFL
-419 CGIVYGLVSKSITS
+419 CGIVYGLVSKSIS
-433 SGDIPEFMAAGLK
+433 SSADIPDFMAAGLK

-470 GVWTAITGSELLNRA
+470 GVWTAITGSELLERA
-485 DLPPFLLFA
+485 DLPPILLFA
-494 GVVILVALLNLFI
+494 GVVVLVALLNLFI

-522 PMLMYVGI
+522 PMLMYVGT
-530 SPEVSQMLFRIGDS
+530 SPEVTQMLFRIGDS

-563 QRYYKHSGVGTLMSL
+563 QRYYKRSGVGTLMSL
-578 ALPYSISMIVG
+578 ALPYSISMIIG
-589 WFVFFLIWYFLGIP
+589 WFIFFIIWYSLGIP

-613 AATH
+613 AS

>member
-1 MNATSAHGAGK
+1 MNTTAPHKSATKKKENQTDADSGDK
-12 THNASNADKASNAD
+12 T
-26 EADQATASSTSRTST
+26 
-41 LKSSTPNDGD
+41 
-51 TNKKDKKD
+51 
-59 QDTGGKA
+59 TG
-66 GESAGGFLGLIEKI
+66 SAGGFLGLIEKI

-89 LFVNLAGLVAIT
+89 LFVILAGIVALS
-101 SWVGSTIG
+101 SWLGSTLG
-109 MTATQ
+109 MKATQ
-114 PDSGDT
+114 PDSGEI
-120 VEVENLLTTDG
+120 VAVENLLTTEG
-131 IQRMVTDAVEN
+131 IQRMVTEAVDN

-249 AGISTPAAQLVDE
+249 ASISTPAAQLVDE

-277 SALVLALII
+277 SAIVLALII
-286 TVVTELFV
+286 TAVTELFV

-305 EINYSEVSFDNAAGG
+305 KIDYSEVSFDNAAGA
-320 GDTSD
+320 
-325 NGDTS
+325 S
-330 NGRDASGDGGTSG
+330 NTSG
-343 DGDNDTSSGDAHDQ
+343 ADEPTGSADSAGNNENNDNDENNTEDISDQ
-357 LTLAAHEK
+357 LKLAAHEK
-365 AGLRATGIA
+365 SGLRATGIA
-374 LLVML
+374 LLLML
-379 VAYFALLFI
+379 LAYFALLFI
-388 PGSPLAG
+388 PGSPLTG
-395 PDGETMDSPL
+395 PDGEIMDSPL
-405 IRSIAV
+405 IRAIAV
-411 PIAGAFFL
+411 PIAGMFFL
-419 CGIVYGLVSKSITS
+419 CGIVYGLVAKSITS
-433 SGDIPEFMAAGLK
+433 SADIPDFMAAGLK

-470 GVWTAITGSELLNRA
+470 GVWTAITGSELLERA
-485 DLPPFLLFA
+485 DLPPILLFA
-494 GVVILVALLNLFI
+494 GVVALVALLNLFI
-507 TSGSAQWALMAPVIV
+507 TSGSAQWALMAPVLV
-522 PMLMYVGI
+522 PMLMYVGTA
-530 SPEVSQMLFRIGDS
+530 PEVTQMLFRIGDS

-563 QRYYKHSGVGTLMSL
+563 QRYYKRSGVGTLMSL
-578 ALPYSISMIVG
+578 ALPYSIAMIIG
-589 WFVFFLIWYFLGIP
+589 WFIFFMIWYFLGIP

-613 AATH
+613 AN

>member
-1 MNATSAHGAGK
+1 MNTTAPHKNATKKKENQTAADSGDK
-12 THNASNADKASNAD
+12 T
-26 EADQATASSTSRTST
+26 
-41 LKSSTPNDGD
+41 
-51 TNKKDKKD
+51 
-59 QDTGGKA
+59 TG
-66 GESAGGFLGLIEKI
+66 SAGGFLGLIEKI

-89 LFVNLAGLVAIT
+89 LFVILAGIVALS
-101 SWVGSTIG
+101 SWLGSTLG
-109 MTATQ
+109 MKATQ
-114 PDSGDT
+114 PDSGEI
-120 VEVENLLTTDG
+120 VAVQNLLTTEG
-131 IQRMVTDAVEN
+131 IQRMVTEAVDN

-249 AGISTPAAQLVDE
+249 ASISTPAAQLVDE

-277 SALVLALII
+277 SAIVLALII
-286 TVVTELFV
+286 TAVTELFV

-305 EINYSEVSFDNAAGG
+305 KIDYSEVSFDNAAGA
-320 GDTSD
+320 
-325 NGDTS
+325 S
-330 NGRDASGDGGTSG
+330 NTSG
-343 DGDNDTSSGDAHDQ
+343 ADESADSAGNNENNSDQ
-357 LTLAAHEK
+357 LKLAAHEK
-365 AGLRATGIA
+365 SGLRATGIA
-374 LLVML
+374 LLLML
-379 VAYFALLFI
+379 LAYFALLFI

-395 PDGETMDSPL
+395 PDGEIMDSPL
-405 IRSIAV
+405 IRAIAV
-411 PIAGAFFL
+411 PIAGMFFL
-419 CGIVYGLVSKSITS
+419 CGIVYGLVAKSITS
-433 SGDIPEFMAAGLK
+433 SADIPDFMAAGLK

-470 GVWTAITGSELLNRA
+470 GVWTAITGSELLERA
-485 DLPPFLLFA
+485 DLPPILLFA
-494 GVVILVALLNLFI
+494 GVVALVALLNLFI
-507 TSGSAQWALMAPVIV
+507 TSGSAQWALMAPVLV
-522 PMLMYVGI
+522 PMLMYVGTA
-530 SPEVSQMLFRIGDS
+530 PEVTQMLFRIGDS

-563 QRYYKHSGVGTLMSL
+563 QRYYKRSGVGTLMSL
-578 ALPYSISMIVG
+578 ALPYSIAMIIG
-589 WFVFFLIWYFLGIP
+589 WFIFFMIWYFLGIP

-613 AATH
+613 AN

>member
-1 MNATSAHGAGK
+1 MNTTAPHKNATKKKENQTAADSGDK
-12 THNASNADKASNAD
+12 T
-26 EADQATASSTSRTST
+26 
-41 LKSSTPNDGD
+41 
-51 TNKKDKKD
+51 
-59 QDTGGKA
+59 TG
-66 GESAGGFLGLIEKI
+66 SAGGFLGLIEKI

-89 LFVNLAGLVAIT
+89 LFVILAGIVALS
-101 SWVGSTIG
+101 SWLGSTLG
-109 MTATQ
+109 MKATQ
-114 PDSGDT
+114 PDSGEIIA
-120 VEVENLLTTDG
+120 VQNLLTTEG
-131 IQRMVTDAVEN
+131 IQRMVTEAVDN

-220 PIVGAMVAFAAS
+220 PIVGAMVAFTAS

-249 AGISTPAAQLVDE
+249 ASISTPAAQLVDE

-277 SALVLALII
+277 SAIVLALII
-286 TVVTELFV
+286 TAVTELFV

-305 EINYSEVSFDNAAGG
+305 KIDYSEVSFDNAAGA
-320 GDTSD
+320 
-325 NGDTS
+325 S
-330 NGRDASGDGGTSG
+330 NTSG
-343 DGDNDTSSGDAHDQ
+343 ADESADSAGNNKNNENNENNSDQ
-357 LTLAAHEK
+357 LKLAAHEK
-365 AGLRATGIA
+365 SGLRATGIA
-374 LLVML
+374 LLLML
-379 VAYFALLFI
+379 LAYFALLFI

-395 PDGETMDSPL
+395 PDGEIMDSPL
-405 IRSIAV
+405 IRAIAV
-411 PIAGAFFL
+411 PIAGMFFL
-419 CGIVYGLVSKSITS
+419 CGIVYGLVAKSITS
-433 SGDIPEFMAAGLK
+433 SADIPDFMAAGLK

-470 GVWTAITGSELLNRA
+470 GVWTAITGSELLERA
-485 DLPPFLLFA
+485 DLPPILLFA
-494 GVVILVALLNLFI
+494 GVVALVALLNLFI
-507 TSGSAQWALMAPVIV
+507 TSGSAQWALMAPVLV
-522 PMLMYVGI
+522 PMLMYVGTA
-530 SPEVSQMLFRIGDS
+530 PEVTQMLFRIGDS

-563 QRYYKHSGVGTLMSL
+563 QRYYKRSGVGTLMSL
-578 ALPYSISMIVG
+578 ALPYSIAMIIG
-589 WFVFFLIWYFLGIP
+589 WFIFFMIWYFLGIP

-613 AATH
+613 AN

>member
-1 MNATSAHGAGK
+1 MNTTAPHKNATKKKENQTAADSGDK
-12 THNASNADKASNAD
+12 T
-26 EADQATASSTSRTST
+26 
-41 LKSSTPNDGD
+41 
-51 TNKKDKKD
+51 
-59 QDTGGKA
+59 TG
-66 GESAGGFLGLIEKI
+66 SAGGFLGLIEKI

-89 LFVNLAGLVAIT
+89 LFVILAGIVALS
-101 SWVGSTIG
+101 SWLGSTLG
-109 MTATQ
+109 MKATQ
-114 PDSGDT
+114 PDSGEI
-120 VEVENLLTTDG
+120 VAVQNLLTTEG
-131 IQRMVTDAVEN
+131 IQRMVTEAVDN

-249 AGISTPAAQLVDE
+249 ASISTPAAQLVDE

-277 SALVLALII
+277 SAIVLALII
-286 TVVTELFV
+286 TAVTELFV
-294 NKRAHDLVDHD
+294 NKRARDLVDHD
-305 EINYSEVSFDNAAGG
+305 KIDYSKVSFDNAAGAG
-320 GDTSD
+320 
-325 NGDTS
+325 N
-330 NGRDASGDGGTSG
+330 TSG
-343 DGDNDTSSGDAHDQ
+343 ADEPADSAGNSEDIENNSDQ
-357 LTLAAHEK
+357 LKLAAHEK
-365 AGLRATGIA
+365 SGLRATGIA
-374 LLVML
+374 LLLML
-379 VAYFALLFI
+379 LAYFALLFI
-388 PGSPLAG
+388 PGSLLAG
-395 PDGETMDSPL
+395 PDGEIMDSPL
-405 IRSIAV
+405 IRAIAV
-411 PIAGAFFL
+411 PIAGMFFL
-419 CGIVYGLVSKSITS
+419 CGIVYGLVAKSITS
-433 SGDIPEFMAAGLK
+433 SADIPDFMAAGLK

-470 GVWTAITGSELLNRA
+470 GVWTAITGSELLERA
-485 DLPPFLLFA
+485 DLPPILLFA
-494 GVVILVALLNLFI
+494 GVVALVALLNLFI
-507 TSGSAQWALMAPVIV
+507 TSGSAQWALMAPVLV
-522 PMLMYVGI
+522 PMLMYVGTA
-530 SPEVSQMLFRIGDS
+530 PEVTQMLFRIGDS

-563 QRYYKHSGVGTLMSL
+563 QRYYKRSGVGTLMSL
-578 ALPYSISMIVG
+578 ALPYSIAMIIG
-589 WFVFFLIWYFLGIP
+589 WFIFFLIWYFLGIP

-613 AATH
+613 AN

>member
-1 MNATSAHGAGK
+1 MNTTAPHKNATKKKENQTAADSGDK
-12 THNASNADKASNAD
+12 T
-26 EADQATASSTSRTST
+26 
-41 LKSSTPNDGD
+41 
-51 TNKKDKKD
+51 
-59 QDTGGKA
+59 TG
-66 GESAGGFLGLIEKI
+66 SAGGFLGLIEKI

-89 LFVNLAGLVAIT
+89 LFVILAGIVALS
-101 SWVGSTIG
+101 SWLGSTLG
-109 MTATQ
+109 MKATQ
-114 PDSGDT
+114 PDSGEIIA
-120 VEVENLLTTDG
+120 VQNLLTTEG
-131 IQRMVTDAVEN
+131 IQRMVTEAVDN

-211 MSFHALGRS
+211 MSFRALGRS

-249 AGISTPAAQLVDE
+249 ASISTPAAQLVDE

-277 SALVLALII
+277 SAIVLALII
-286 TVVTELFV
+286 TAVTELFV

-305 EINYSEVSFDNAAGG
+305 KIDYSEVSFDNAAGA
-320 GDTSD
+320 
-325 NGDTS
+325 S
-330 NGRDASGDGGTSG
+330 NTSG
-343 DGDNDTSSGDAHDQ
+343 ADESADSAGNNENNSNQ
-357 LTLAAHEK
+357 LKLAAHEK

-374 LLVML
+374 LLLML
-379 VAYFALLFI
+379 LAYFALLFI

-395 PDGETMDSPL
+395 PDGEIMDSPL
-405 IRSIAV
+405 IRAIAV
-411 PIAGAFFL
+411 PIAGMFFL
-419 CGIVYGLVSKSITS
+419 CGIVYGLVAKSITS
-433 SGDIPEFMAAGLK
+433 SADIPDFMAAGLK

-470 GVWTAITGSELLNRA
+470 GVWTAITGSELLERV
-485 DLPPFLLFA
+485 DLPPILLFA
-494 GVVILVALLNLFI
+494 GVVALVALLNLFI
-507 TSGSAQWALMAPVIV
+507 TSGSAQWALMAPVLV
-522 PMLMYVGI
+522 PMLMYVGTA
-530 SPEVSQMLFRIGDS
+530 PEVTQMLFRIGDS

-563 QRYYKHSGVGTLMSL
+563 QRYYKRSGVGTLMSL
-578 ALPYSISMIVG
+578 ALPYSIAMIIG
-589 WFVFFLIWYFLGIP
+589 WFIFFLIWYFLGIP

-613 AATH
+613 AN

>member
-1 MNATSAHGAGK
+1 MNTTAPHKSAPKKKENQTDADSGDK
-12 THNASNADKASNAD
+12 T
-26 EADQATASSTSRTST
+26 
-41 LKSSTPNDGD
+41 
-51 TNKKDKKD
+51 
-59 QDTGGKA
+59 TG
-66 GESAGGFLGLIEKI
+66 SAGGFLGLIEKI

-89 LFVNLAGLVAIT
+89 LFVILAGIVALS
-101 SWVGSTIG
+101 SWLGSTLG
-109 MTATQ
+109 MKATQ
-114 PDSGDT
+114 PDSGEI
-120 VEVENLLTTDG
+120 VAVENLLTTEG
-131 IQRMVTDAVEN
+131 IQRMVTEAVDN

-249 AGISTPAAQLVDE
+249 ASISTPAAQLVDE

-277 SALVLALII
+277 SAIVLALII
-286 TVVTELFV
+286 TAVTELFV

-305 EINYSEVSFDNAAGG
+305 KIDYTEVSFDNAAGA
-320 GDTSD
+320 
-325 NGDTS
+325 S
-330 NGRDASGDGGTSG
+330 NTSG
-343 DGDNDTSSGDAHDQ
+343 ADESAEAADSAGNNDNSSNNEDISDQ
-357 LTLAAHEK
+357 LKLAAHEK
-365 AGLRATGIA
+365 SGLHATGIA
-374 LLVML
+374 LLLML
-379 VAYFALLFI
+379 LAYFALLFI

-395 PDGETMDSPL
+395 PDGEIMDSPL
-405 IRSIAV
+405 IRAIAV
-411 PIAGAFFL
+411 PIAGMFFV
-419 CGIVYGLVSKSITS
+419 CGIVYGLVAKSITS
-433 SGDIPEFMAAGLK
+433 SADIPDFMAAGLK

-470 GVWTAITGSELLNRA
+470 GVWTAITGSELLERA
-485 DLPPFLLFA
+485 DLPPILLFA
-494 GVVILVALLNLFI
+494 GVVALVALLNLFI

-522 PMLMYVGI
+522 PMLMYVGT
-530 SPEVSQMLFRIGDS
+530 SPEVTQMLFRIGDS

-563 QRYYKHSGVGTLMSL
+563 QRYYKRSGVGTLMSL
-578 ALPYSISMIVG
+578 ALPYSIAMIIG
-589 WFVFFLIWYFLGIP
+589 WFIFFMVWYFLGIP

-613 AATH
+613 AN

>member
-1 MNATSAHGAGK
+1 MNTTAPHKSAPKKKENQTDADSGDK
-12 THNASNADKASNAD
+12 T
-26 EADQATASSTSRTST
+26 
-41 LKSSTPNDGD
+41 
-51 TNKKDKKD
+51 
-59 QDTGGKA
+59 TG
-66 GESAGGFLGLIEKI
+66 SAGGFLGLIEKI

-89 LFVNLAGLVAIT
+89 LFVILAGIVALS
-101 SWVGSTIG
+101 SWLGSALG
-109 MTATQ
+109 MKATQ
-114 PDSGDT
+114 PDSGEI
-120 VEVENLLTTDG
+120 VAVENLLTTEG
-131 IQRMVTDAVEN
+131 IQRMVTEAIDN

-249 AGISTPAAQLVDE
+249 ASISTPAAQLVDE

-277 SALVLALII
+277 SAIVLALII
-286 TVVTELFV
+286 TAVTELFV

-305 EINYSEVSFDNAAGG
+305 KIDYSEVSFDNAAG
-320 GDTSD
+320 
-325 NGDTS
+325 
-330 NGRDASGDGGTSG
+330 ASTTSG
-343 DGDNDTSSGDAHDQ
+343 ADEPTGSADSAGNNENNDNNNNNNENNTEDISDQ
-357 LTLAAHEK
+357 LKLAAHEK
-365 AGLRATGIA
+365 SGLRATGIA
-374 LLVML
+374 LLLML
-379 VAYFALLFI
+379 LAYFALLFI
-388 PGSPLAG
+388 PGSPLTG
-395 PDGETMDSPL
+395 PDGEIMDSPL
-405 IRSIAV
+405 IRAIAV
-411 PIAGAFFL
+411 PIAGMFFL
-419 CGIVYGLVSKSITS
+419 CGIVYGLVAKSITS
-433 SGDIPEFMAAGLK
+433 SADIPDFMAAGLK

-470 GVWTAITGSELLNRA
+470 GVWTAITGSELLERA
-485 DLPPFLLFA
+485 DLPPILLFA
-494 GVVILVALLNLFI
+494 GVVALVALLNLFI
-507 TSGSAQWALMAPVIV
+507 TSGSAQWALMAPVLV
-522 PMLMYVGI
+522 PMLMYVGTA
-530 SPEVSQMLFRIGDS
+530 PEVTQMLFRIGDS

-563 QRYYKHSGVGTLMSL
+563 QRYYKRSGVGTLMSL
-578 ALPYSISMIVG
+578 ALPYSIAMIIG
-589 WFVFFLIWYFLGIP
+589 WFIFFMIWYFLGIP

-613 AATH
+613 AN

>member
-1 MNATSAHGAGK
+1 MNTTAPHKNATKKKENQTAADSGDK
-12 THNASNADKASNAD
+12 T
-26 EADQATASSTSRTST
+26 
-41 LKSSTPNDGD
+41 
-51 TNKKDKKD
+51 
-59 QDTGGKA
+59 TG
-66 GESAGGFLGLIEKI
+66 SAGGFLGLIEKI

-89 LFVNLAGLVAIT
+89 LFVILAGIVALS
-101 SWVGSTIG
+101 SWLGSTLG
-109 MTATQ
+109 MKATQ
-114 PDSGDT
+114 PDSGEI
-120 VEVENLLTTDG
+120 VAVQNLLTTEG
-131 IQRMVTDAVEN
+131 IQRMVTEAVDN

-249 AGISTPAAQLVDE
+249 ASISTPAAQLVDE

-277 SALVLALII
+277 SAIVLALSI
-286 TVVTELFV
+286 TAVTELFV

-305 EINYSEVSFDNAAGG
+305 KIDYSEVSFDNAAGA
-320 GDTSD
+320 
-325 NGDTS
+325 S
-330 NGRDASGDGGTSG
+330 NTSG
-343 DGDNDTSSGDAHDQ
+343 ADESADSAGNNENNENNSDQ
-357 LTLAAHEK
+357 LKLAAHEK
-365 AGLRATGIA
+365 SGLRATGIA
-374 LLVML
+374 LLLML
-379 VAYFALLFI
+379 LAYFALLFI

-395 PDGETMDSPL
+395 PDGEIMDSPL
-405 IRSIAV
+405 IRAIAV
-411 PIAGAFFL
+411 PIAGMFFL
-419 CGIVYGLVSKSITS
+419 CGIVYGLVAKSITS
-433 SGDIPEFMAAGLK
+433 SADIPDFMAAGLK

-470 GVWTAITGSELLNRA
+470 GVWTAITGSELLERA
-485 DLPPFLLFA
+485 DLPPILLFA
-494 GVVILVALLNLFI
+494 GVVALVALLNLFI
-507 TSGSAQWALMAPVIV
+507 TSGSAQWALMAPVLV
-522 PMLMYVGI
+522 PMLMYVGTA
-530 SPEVSQMLFRIGDS
+530 PEVTQMLFRIGDS

-563 QRYYKHSGVGTLMSL
+563 QRYYKRSGVGTLMSL
-578 ALPYSISMIVG
+578 ALPYSIAMIIG
-589 WFVFFLIWYFLGIP
+589 WFIFFLIWYFLGIP

-613 AATH
+613 AN

>member
-1 MNATSAHGAGK
+1 MNTTAPHKSAPKKKENQTDVDSGDK
-12 THNASNADKASNAD
+12 T
-26 EADQATASSTSRTST
+26 
-41 LKSSTPNDGD
+41 
-51 TNKKDKKD
+51 
-59 QDTGGKA
+59 TG
-66 GESAGGFLGLIEKI
+66 SAGGFLGLIEKI

-89 LFVNLAGLVAIT
+89 LFVILAGIVALS
-101 SWVGSTIG
+101 SWLGSTLG
-109 MTATQ
+109 MKATQ
-114 PDSGDT
+114 PDSGEI
-120 VEVENLLTTDG
+120 VAVENLLTTEG
-131 IQRMVTDAVEN
+131 IQRMVTEAVDN

-249 AGISTPAAQLVDE
+249 ASISTPAAQLVDE

-277 SALVLALII
+277 SAIVLALII
-286 TVVTELFV
+286 TAVTELFV

-305 EINYSEVSFDNAAGG
+305 KIDYSEVSFDNAAGA
-320 GDTSD
+320 
-325 NGDTS
+325 S
-330 NGRDASGDGGTSG
+330 NTSG
-343 DGDNDTSSGDAHDQ
+343 ADESADSADSADSAGNNENNTEDISDQ
-357 LTLAAHEK
+357 LKLAAHEK
-365 AGLRATGIA
+365 SGLRATGIA
-374 LLVML
+374 LLLML
-379 VAYFALLFI
+379 LAYFALLFI
-388 PGSPLAG
+388 PGSPLTG
-395 PDGETMDSPL
+395 PDGEIMDSPL
-405 IRSIAV
+405 IRAIAV
-411 PIAGAFFL
+411 PIAGMFFL
-419 CGIVYGLVSKSITS
+419 CGIVYGLVAKSITS
-433 SGDIPEFMAAGLK
+433 SADIPDFMAAGLK

-470 GVWTAITGSELLNRA
+470 GVWTAITGSELLERA
-485 DLPPFLLFA
+485 DLPPILLFA
-494 GVVILVALLNLFI
+494 GVVALVALLNLFI
-507 TSGSAQWALMAPVIV
+507 TSGSAQWALMAPVLV
-522 PMLMYVGI
+522 PMLMYVGTA
-530 SPEVSQMLFRIGDS
+530 PEVTQMLFRIGDS

-563 QRYYKHSGVGTLMSL
+563 QRYYKRSGVGTLMSL
-578 ALPYSISMIVG
+578 ALPYSIAMIIG
-589 WFVFFLIWYFLGIP
+589 WFIFFMIWYFLGIP

-613 AATH
+613 AN

>member
-1 MNATSAHGAGK
+1 MNTTAPHKNATKKKENQTAADSGDK
-12 THNASNADKASNAD
+12 T
-26 EADQATASSTSRTST
+26 
-41 LKSSTPNDGD
+41 
-51 TNKKDKKD
+51 
-59 QDTGGKA
+59 TG
-66 GESAGGFLGLIEKI
+66 SAGGFLGLIEKI

-89 LFVNLAGLVAIT
+89 LFVILAGIVALS
-101 SWVGSTIG
+101 SWLGSTLG
-109 MTATQ
+109 MKATQ
-114 PDSGDT
+114 PDSGEI
-120 VEVENLLTTDG
+120 VAVQNLLTTEG
-131 IQRMVTDAVEN
+131 IQRMVTEAVDN

-249 AGISTPAAQLVDE
+249 ASISTPAAQLVDE

-277 SALVLALII
+277 SAIVLALII
-286 TVVTELFV
+286 TAVTELFV

-305 EINYSEVSFDNAAGG
+305 KIDYSEVSFDNAAGA
-320 GDTSD
+320 
-325 NGDTS
+325 S
-330 NGRDASGDGGTSG
+330 NTSG
-343 DGDNDTSSGDAHDQ
+343 ADESADSADSAGNNDNSSNNEDISDQ
-357 LTLAAHEK
+357 LKLAAHEK
-365 AGLRATGIA
+365 SGLHATGIA
-374 LLVML
+374 LLLML
-379 VAYFALLFI
+379 LAYFALLFI

-395 PDGETMDSPL
+395 PDGEIMDSPL
-405 IRSIAV
+405 IRAIAV
-411 PIAGAFFL
+411 PIAGMFFV
-419 CGIVYGLVSKSITS
+419 CGIVYGLVAKSITS
-433 SGDIPEFMAAGLK
+433 SADIPDFMAAGLK

-470 GVWTAITGSELLNRA
+470 GVWTAITGSELLERA
-485 DLPPFLLFA
+485 DLPPILLFA
-494 GVVILVALLNLFI
+494 GVVALVALLNLFI
-507 TSGSAQWALMAPVIV
+507 TSGSAQWALMAPVLV
-522 PMLMYVGI
+522 PMLMYVGTA
-530 SPEVSQMLFRIGDS
+530 PEVTQMLFRIGDS

-563 QRYYKHSGVGTLMSL
+563 QRYYKRSGVGTLMSL
-578 ALPYSISMIVG
+578 ALPYSIAMIIG
-589 WFVFFLIWYFLGIP
+589 WFIFFMIWYFLGIP

-613 AATH
+613 AN

>member
-1 MNATSAHGAGK
+1 MNTTAPHKSATKKKENQTDADRGDK
-12 THNASNADKASNAD
+12 T
-26 EADQATASSTSRTST
+26 
-41 LKSSTPNDGD
+41 
-51 TNKKDKKD
+51 
-59 QDTGGKA
+59 TG
-66 GESAGGFLGLIEKI
+66 SAGGFLGLIEKI

-89 LFVNLAGLVAIT
+89 LFVILAGIVALS
-101 SWVGSTIG
+101 SWLGSTLG
-109 MTATQ
+109 MKATQ
-114 PDSGDT
+114 PDSGEI
-120 VEVENLLTTDG
+120 VAVENLLTTEG
-131 IQRMVTDAVEN
+131 IQRMVTEAVDN

-249 AGISTPAAQLVDE
+249 ASISTPAAQLVDE

-277 SALVLALII
+277 SAIVLALII
-286 TVVTELFV
+286 TAVTELFV

-305 EINYSEVSFDNAAGG
+305 KIDYSEVSFDNAAGA
-320 GDTSD
+320 
-325 NGDTS
+325 S
-330 NGRDASGDGGTSG
+330 NTSG
-343 DGDNDTSSGDAHDQ
+343 ADEPTGSADSAGNNENNDNDENNTEDISDQ
-357 LTLAAHEK
+357 LKLAAHEK
-365 AGLRATGIA
+365 SGLRATGIA
-374 LLVML
+374 LLLML
-379 VAYFALLFI
+379 LAYFALLFI
-388 PGSPLAG
+388 PGSPLTG
-395 PDGETMDSPL
+395 PDGEIMDSPL
-405 IRSIAV
+405 IRAIAV
-411 PIAGAFFL
+411 PIAGMFFL
-419 CGIVYGLVSKSITS
+419 CGIVYGLVAKSITS
-433 SGDIPEFMAAGLK
+433 SADIPDFMAAGLK

-470 GVWTAITGSELLNRA
+470 GVWTAITGSELLERA
-485 DLPPFLLFA
+485 DLPPILLFA
-494 GVVILVALLNLFI
+494 GVVALVALLNLFI
-507 TSGSAQWALMAPVIV
+507 TSGSAQWALMAPVLV
-522 PMLMYVGI
+522 PMLMYVGTA
-530 SPEVSQMLFRIGDS
+530 PEVTQMLFRIGDS

-563 QRYYKHSGVGTLMSL
+563 QRYYKRSGVGTLMSL
-578 ALPYSISMIVG
+578 ALPYSIAMIIG
-589 WFVFFLIWYFLGIP
+589 WFIFFMIWYFLGIP

-613 AATH
+613 AN

>member
-1 MNATSAHGAGK
+1 MNT
-12 THNASNADKASNAD
+12 
-26 EADQATASSTSRTST
+26 TA
-41 LKSSTPNDGD
+41 PQD
-51 TNKKDKKD
+51 TKDKKKAGTNS
-59 QDTGGKA
+59 QKKSGGKA

-89 LFVNLAGLVAIT
+89 LFVILAGLVAIT
-101 SWVGSTIG
+101 SWIGSTIG
-109 MTATQ
+109 MSATQ
-114 PDSGDT
+114 PDSGET
-120 VEVENLLTTDG
+120 VEVENLLTADG

-249 AGISTPAAQLVDE
+249 ASISTPAAQLVDE

-277 SALVLALII
+277 SAVVLALII
-286 TVVTELFV
+286 TAVTELFV

-305 EINYSEVSFDNAAGG
+305 KIDYSQVSFDNSAGG
-320 GDTSD
+320 GNDD
-325 NGDTS
+325 
-330 NGRDASGDGGTSG
+330 SG
-343 DGDNDTSSGDAHDQ
+343 NDDDDQGDAQDQ
-357 LTLAAHEK
+357 LKLAAEEK

-379 VAYFALLFI
+379 AAYFALLFI

-395 PDGETMDSPL
+395 PDGEVMDSPL

-411 PIAGAFFL
+411 PIAGVFFL
-419 CGIVYGLVSKSITS
+419 CGIVYGLVSKSIS
-433 SGDIPEFMAAGLK
+433 SSADIPEFMAAGLK

-485 DLPPFLLFA
+485 DLPPILLFA
-494 GVVILVALLNLFI
+494 GVVALVALLNLFI

-522 PMLMYVGI
+522 PMLMYVGT
-530 SPEVSQMLFRIGDS
+530 SPEVTQMLFRIGDS

-563 QRYYKHSGVGTLMSL
+563 QRYYKRSGVGTLMSL

-589 WFVFFLIWYFLGIP
+589 WFAFFIIWYFLGIP

-613 AATH
+613 AS

>member
-1 MNATSAHGAGK
+1 MNTTAPHKNATKKKENQTAADSGDK
-12 THNASNADKASNAD
+12 T
-26 EADQATASSTSRTST
+26 
-41 LKSSTPNDGD
+41 
-51 TNKKDKKD
+51 
-59 QDTGGKA
+59 TG
-66 GESAGGFLGLIEKI
+66 SAGGFLGLIEKI

-89 LFVNLAGLVAIT
+89 LFVMLAGIVALF
-101 SWVGSTIG
+101 SWLGSTLG
-109 MTATQ
+109 MKATQ
-114 PDSGDT
+114 PDSGEI
-120 VEVENLLTTDG
+120 VAVQNLLTTEG
-131 IQRMVTDAVEN
+131 IQRMVTEAVDN

-249 AGISTPAAQLVDE
+249 ASISTPAAQLVDE

-277 SALVLALII
+277 SAIVLALII
-286 TVVTELFV
+286 TAVTELFV

-305 EINYSEVSFDNAAGG
+305 KIDYSEVSFDNAAGA
-320 GDTSD
+320 
-325 NGDTS
+325 S
-330 NGRDASGDGGTSG
+330 NTSG
-343 DGDNDTSSGDAHDQ
+343 ADEPADSAGNNENNSDQ
-357 LTLAAHEK
+357 LKLAAHEK
-365 AGLRATGIA
+365 SGLRATGIA
-374 LLVML
+374 LLLML
-379 VAYFALLFI
+379 LAYFALLFI

-395 PDGETMDSPL
+395 PDGEIMDSPL
-405 IRSIAV
+405 IRAIAV
-411 PIAGAFFL
+411 PIAGMFFL
-419 CGIVYGLVSKSITS
+419 CGIVYGLVAKSITS
-433 SGDIPEFMAAGLK
+433 SADIPDFMAAGLK
-446 TMLPMIVLFFAVAQ
+446 TMLPMIVLFFAVSQ

-470 GVWTAITGSELLNRA
+470 GVWTAITGSELLERA
-485 DLPPFLLFA
+485 DLPPILLFA
-494 GVVILVALLNLFI
+494 GVVALVALLNLFI
-507 TSGSAQWALMAPVIV
+507 TSGSAQWALMAPVLV
-522 PMLMYVGI
+522 PMLMYVGTA
-530 SPEVSQMLFRIGDS
+530 PEVTQMLFRIGDS

-563 QRYYKHSGVGTLMSL
+563 QRYYKRSGVGTLMSL
-578 ALPYSISMIVG
+578 ALPYSIAMIIG
-589 WFVFFLIWYFLGIP
+589 WFIFFLIWYFLGIP

-613 AATH
+613 AN

>member
-1 MNATSAHGAGK
+1 MNPP
-12 THNASNADKASNAD
+12 ASQSTKDK
-26 EADQATASSTSRTST
+26 EKQSTSS
-41 LKSSTPNDGD
+41 
-51 TNKKDKKD
+51 NKKS
-59 QDTGGKA
+59 GGKA
-66 GESAGGFLGLIEKI
+66 GECAGGFLGVIEKV

-89 LFVNLAGLVAIT
+89 LFVILAGLVAIT
-101 SWVGSTIG
+101 SWIGSTIG
-109 MTATQ
+109 MSATQ
-114 PDSGDT
+114 PDSGET
-120 VEVENLLTTDG
+120 VEVENLLTADG
-131 IQRMVTDAVEN
+131 LQRMLTDAVEN

-262 NYDVSPLANIFFVIP
+262 NYEVSPLANIFFVIP
-277 SALVLALII
+277 SAVVLALII
-286 TVVTELFV
+286 TLVTELFV

-305 EINYSEVSFDNAAGG
+305 QIDYSEVSFDSAVGGSTGSSSADENA
-320 GDTSD
+320 DDSD
-325 NGDTS
+325 SSRDSSGTS
-330 NGRDASGDGGTSG
+330 NNASNNDRDSKGARE
-343 DGDNDTSSGDAHDQ
+343 Q
-357 LTLAAHEK
+357 LKLAPEEK

-374 LLVML
+374 LLLML
-379 VAYFALLFI
+379 AAYFALLFI

-411 PIAGAFFL
+411 PIAGVFFL
-419 CGIVYGLVSKSITS
+419 CGIVYGLVSKSIS
-433 SGDIPEFMAAGLK
+433 SSADIPDFMAAGLK

-470 GVWTAITGSELLNRA
+470 GVWTAITGSELLERA
-485 DLPPFLLFA
+485 DLPPILLFA
-494 GVVILVALLNLFI
+494 GVVVLVALLNLFI

-522 PMLMYVGI
+522 PMLMYVGT
-530 SPEVSQMLFRIGDS
+530 SPEVTQMLFRIGDS

-563 QRYYKHSGVGTLMSL
+563 QRYYKRSGVGTLMSL
-578 ALPYSISMIVG
+578 ALPYSISMIIG
-589 WFVFFLIWYFLGIP
+589 WFIFFIIWSSLGIP

-613 AATH
+613 AS

>member
-1 MNATSAHGAGK
+1 MNTTAPHKSATKKKENQTDADSGDK
-12 THNASNADKASNAD
+12 T
-26 EADQATASSTSRTST
+26 
-41 LKSSTPNDGD
+41 
-51 TNKKDKKD
+51 
-59 QDTGGKA
+59 TG
-66 GESAGGFLGLIEKI
+66 SAGGFLGLIEKI

-89 LFVNLAGLVAIT
+89 LFVILAGIVALS
-101 SWVGSTIG
+101 SWLGSTLG
-109 MTATQ
+109 MKATQ
-114 PDSGDT
+114 PDSGEI
-120 VEVENLLTTDG
+120 VAVENLLTTDG
-131 IQRMVTDAVEN
+131 IQRMVTEAVDN

-249 AGISTPAAQLVDE
+249 ASISTPAAQLVDE

-277 SALVLALII
+277 SAIVLALII
-286 TVVTELFV
+286 TAVTELFV

-305 EINYSEVSFDNAAGG
+305 KIDYSEVSFDNAAGA
-320 GDTSD
+320 
-325 NGDTS
+325 S
-330 NGRDASGDGGTSG
+330 NTSG
-343 DGDNDTSSGDAHDQ
+343 ADESADAADSAGNNENNDNDENNTEDISDQ
-357 LTLAAHEK
+357 LKLAAHEK
-365 AGLRATGIA
+365 SGLRATGIA
-374 LLVML
+374 LLLML
-379 VAYFALLFI
+379 LAYFALLFI
-388 PGSPLAG
+388 PGSPLTG
-395 PDGETMDSPL
+395 PDGEIMDSPL
-405 IRSIAV
+405 IRAIAV
-411 PIAGAFFL
+411 PIAGMFFL
-419 CGIVYGLVSKSITS
+419 CGIVYGLVAKSITS
-433 SGDIPEFMAAGLK
+433 SADIPDFMAAGLK

-470 GVWTAITGSELLNRA
+470 GVWTAITGSELLERA
-485 DLPPFLLFA
+485 DLPPILLFA
-494 GVVILVALLNLFI
+494 GVVALVALLNLFI
-507 TSGSAQWALMAPVIV
+507 TSGSAQWALMAPVLV
-522 PMLMYVGI
+522 PMLMYVGTA
-530 SPEVSQMLFRIGDS
+530 PEVTQMLFRIGDS

-563 QRYYKHSGVGTLMSL
+563 QRYYKRSGVGTLMSL
-578 ALPYSISMIVG
+578 ALPYSIAMIIG
-589 WFVFFLIWYFLGIP
+589 WFIFFMIWYFLGIP

-613 AATH
+613 AN